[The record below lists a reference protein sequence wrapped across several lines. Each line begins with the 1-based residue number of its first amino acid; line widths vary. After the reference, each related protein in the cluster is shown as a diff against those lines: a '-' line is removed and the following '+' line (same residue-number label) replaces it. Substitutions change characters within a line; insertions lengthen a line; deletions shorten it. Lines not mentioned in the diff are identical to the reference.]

1 MLPQELSVRAS
12 VHSEPTMTEKIFF
25 VIGYLAV
32 GWIFTILAV
41 TEA

>member
-12 VHSEPTMTEKIFF
+12 AHSEPAITEKIFF

-32 GWIFTILAV
+32 G
-41 TEA
+41 